1 MPPSLTEVRLS
12 YKGIVMVCFCFTA
25 SVVCYV
31 DRTNISVAIVAMAR
45 DYEWGD
51 AQRSLVSL
59 FELQHAIA
67 DLGSLSGI
75 VEYQQRR
82 RQSDSRVEAVR
93 MSFESTLER
102 RAGRA
107 RSAGLLGRAGDSE
120 QALCAA

>member
-51 AQRSLVSL
+51 AQRSLVLSS
-59 FELQHAIA
+59 FFIGYMTTQV
-67 DLGSLSGI
+67 LGGVLSLSSAAPPRAPGASGA
-75 VEYQQRR
+75 RR
-82 RQSDSRVEAVR
+82 R
-93 MSFESTLER
+93 STS
-102 RAGRA
+102 A
-107 RSAGLLGRAGDSE
+107 RIATSA
-120 QALCAA
+120 